1 MHASL
6 PPVVNVA
13 DDDDSSA
20 TDSGLA
26 RRRARDETR
35 HVLQRG
41 SRAWAPFSC
50 PGTAEC
56 CQLAV
61 TKRPPWLWPSE
72 WDVLL
77 EHLRR
82 ARRPLPP
89 ARADGGCPFL
99 DDAGRRCTV
108 YEARPLGCRTFF
120 CGRVSGP
127 SRVPA
132 DETNALLER
141 LAALNLAVDDGAH
154 PRSLLE
160 WWADAAR

>member
-1 MHASL
+1 MARL
-6 PPVVNVA
+6 A
-13 DDDDSSA
+13 DDDDEA
-20 TDSGLA
+20 AGDSGVA

-35 HVLQRG
+35 HVLREG

-82 ARRPLPP
+82 AGRTLPS

-99 DDAGRRCTV
+99 DEPGRRCTV
-108 YEARPLGCRTFF
+108 YDARPLGCRTFF
-120 CGRVSGP
+120 CHRVTGP
-127 SRVPA
+127 ARVPA

-141 LAALNLAVDDGAH
+141 LAALNLAVDDEAR
-154 PRSLLE
+154 PRSLLD
-160 WWADAAR
+160 WWADAPR

>member
-1 MHASL
+1 MATL
-6 PPVVNVA
+6 A
-13 DDDDSSA
+13 DDDDEA
-20 TDSGLA
+20 AGDSDLA

-35 HVLQRG
+35 HVLREG

-89 ARADGGCPFL
+89 ARGDGGCPFL
-99 DDAGRRCTV
+99 DEPGRRCTV
-108 YEARPLGCRTFF
+108 YDARPLGCRTFF
-120 CGRVSGP
+120 CHRVTGP
-127 SRVPA
+127 ARVPA

-141 LAALNLAVDDGAH
+141 LAALNLAVDDEAR
-154 PRSLLE
+154 PRSLLD
-160 WWADAAR
+160 WWADARR

>member
-1 MHASL
+1 MR
-6 PPVVNVA
+6 
-13 DDDDSSA
+13 DDDDEPGAAESA
-20 TDSGLA
+20 VE

-35 HVLQRG
+35 HVLREG

-72 WDVLL
+72 WDVLQDA
-77 EHLRR
+77 LRR
-82 ARRPLPP
+82 AGRPLPP

-99 DDAGRRCTV
+99 DAGGKRCTV
-108 YEARPLGCRTFF
+108 YESRPLGCRTFF
-120 CGRVSGP
+120 CHRVTGP
-127 SRVPA
+127 ARVPA

-141 LAALNLAVDDGAH
+141 FAALNLAVDPDAR